1 MDLDPVLGR
10 RLDRRRFLRLAGFTT
25 IGAAALVACKKAE
38 TAPPAAGGG
47 DTGGGGSTGT
57 TGEAVTRPAM
67 TEEPGGLE
75 VFDWGGY
82 GDGAYY
88 PKEERQF
95 LWRAYETATG
105 DAPTFVLFEDDD
117 AGYAKV
123 AAGARYDVVHPCA
136 YRFKDWVD
144 LGVLQPWDTAGLANF
159 TSLNPALQ
167 AYGNLG
173 GQQYF
178 VVADWGFA
186 APMYRADVVEP
197 SEDSWG
203 LLWDDRYSGRISWWD
218 SLNMLVVAA
227 YYHGVADPWA
237 MTDDELTQM
246 RDFLIE
252 KKPLVK
258 FLWGQSFD
266 LFRAFK
272 QGEVD
277 IGYAWPDA
285 WTYAKGANIDVVYMQ
300 PKEGRTS
307 WYCGFGLF
315 ADTEN
320 YFHAHEY
327 VDSWTSTKAAEFL
340 LNYYAY
346 GHTNTAVDLSIIE
359 PQIVEAFALDDP
371 AVLEEPNTHA
381 ERPIE
386 RRDVYSE
393 MWSEVKA
400 A

>member
-1 MDLDPVLGR
+1 MSDERLLGVRIGR
-10 RLDRRRFLRLAGFTT
+10 RGFLGMSAVLAASGL
-25 IGAAALVACKKAE
+25 LVACKKVE
-38 TAPPAAGGG
+38 DGG
-47 DTGGGGSTGT
+47 TGGGGTGA
-57 TGEAVTRPAM
+57 TGSSPSPRPPIE
-67 TEEPGGLE
+67 EEPGGLQ
-75 VFDWGGY
+75 VYDWGGY

-88 PKEERQF
+88 PKEEKKY
-95 LWRAYETATG
+95 LWQQYADVTG
-105 DAPTFVLFEDDD
+105 DTPTFILFEDDD

-136 YRFKDWVD
+136 YRFGDWVD
-144 LGVLQPWDTAGLANF
+144 LGVLQPWDTSLIPNY
-159 TSLNPALQ
+159 TSLNPTLQ
-167 AYGNLG
+167 ASGNLE

-197 SEDSWG
+197 REDSWG
-203 LLWDDRYSGRISWWD
+203 ILWDDRYAGKISWWD
-218 SLNMLVVAA
+218 SLNMLVIAG

-237 MTDDELTQM
+237 MTDDELAQM
-246 RDFLIE
+246 RDFLIS
-252 KKPLVK
+252 KKGLVK
-258 FLWGQSFD
+258 FFWGQSYD

-272 QGEVD
+272 QEEVW

-285 WTYAKGANIDVVYMQ
+285 WSYAKGAGFDVVYME

-315 ADTEN
+315 ADSQN
-320 YFHAHEY
+320 YHHAHAY
-327 VDSWTSTKAAEFL
+327 VDSWTSVKAAEFL

-346 GHTNTAVDLSIIE
+346 GHSNQAVDLGIISKD
-359 PQIVEAFALDDP
+359 IVAAFSLDDP
-371 AVLEEPNTHA
+371 SAVEEPRAHA

-393 MWSEVKA
+393 HWSEVKA
-400 A
+400 S